1 MEFTLAYLP
10 RLKETF
16 TKKLGEIHKT
26 KLVLIEYAFSNYKLL
41 LIHSMNDASIPVEF
55 AAEFTALNEKKH
67 IQLTALALFHRE
79 IMVTIRK
86 GCFNEIDK
94 NLLVDIFM
102 YYKESMLHFKE
113 DREEFKL
120 VKSIIAQQ

>member
-41 LIHSMNDASIPVEF
+41 LIHSMNDACIPVEF
-55 AAEFTALNEKKH
+55 EAEFTALNEKKH